1 MKFWKKSNDDDNL
14 LDSPKETLGFKEI
27 DSSLQQFLI
36 KRYKFSSINQMDDI
50 KKQLM
55 GRNIL
60 IINAQEILDSGKI
73 QILELKRLIDELKSF
88 VKELGGSI
96 ARLGD
101 QYLILTPNSYVKI
114 SN

>member
-1 MKFWKKSNDDDNL
+1 MKFWKKDDDDL
-14 LDSPKETLGFKEI
+14 LSSPKETMGFKEI
-27 DSSLQQFLI
+27 DTSLQQFLI
-36 KRYKFSSINQMDDI
+36 KKYKFSSMNQIDDI

-55 GRNIL
+55 GRRIL

-73 QILELKRLIDELKSF
+73 QILELKKIIDELKSF
-88 VKELGGSI
+88 VRELGGSI

-101 QYLILTPNSYVKI
+101 QYLILTPNSYVKV

>member
-1 MKFWKKSNDDDNL
+1 MKLFKKNQDENL
-14 LDSPKETLGFKEI
+14 LSSPKETLGFKKM
-27 DSSLQQFLI
+27 DDSLQQFLI
-36 KRYKFSSINQMDDI
+36 KKYKFSSLNQMDDI

-55 GRNIL
+55 GRKIL
-60 IINAQEILDSGKI
+60 IINAKEILDSGKI
-73 QILELKRLIDELKSF
+73 QILELKKIIDELKSF
-88 VKELGGSI
+88 VRELGGSI